1 MMKFYKDLIGRVSSF
16 ANAIWESGQGLV
28 EFLIIVA
35 IVSAV
40 MVGVISALGPSLKS
54 DLPEVY
60 CTIINNGSPN
70 GDPGLTWGWAS
81 ETNTCV
87 EVSVN

>member
-1 MMKFYKDLIGRVSSF
+1 MAST
-16 ANAIWESGQGLV
+16 IWDRGEGLV
-28 EFLIIVA
+28 EFILILTIVT
-35 IVSAV
+35 AV
-40 MVGVISALGPSLKS
+40 LAGVFAALGPSLKS

-70 GDPGLTWGWAS
+70 GDPGLTWGWAP

-87 EVSVN
+87 EISVN